1 MAKDDSVVKS
11 FRTTEEQFE
20 QANEIFRK
28 EGFNFSEVIRLLF
41 EATIKEGR
49 IPRGLST
56 RDMEEQLDAA
66 KRRDNYISSILDK
79 AFPNFD
85 KDYAS
90 MEERLLACIL
100 GKEKGA
106 CDMSNAELRDWADKW
121 GFPDNLSVATLA
133 DLHDCGFFAKDP
145 WFGEYD
151 YRVVNDNSD
160 MADMI
165 VTHLFE
171 ENLKDNISQIAR
183 KMQIKAVKTLMEYD
197 IVEDKEH
204 GNGI

>member
-11 FRTTEEQFE
+11 FRTTEEQFD

-41 EATIKEGR
+41 DATIREGR

-56 RDMEEQLDAA
+56 RDMEDQLDAA
-66 KRRDNYISSILDK
+66 KHRENYISSILDK
-79 AFPNFD
+79 AIPNFD
-85 KDYAS
+85 GHYAS
-90 MEERLLACIL
+90 AEERLLACIF
-100 GKEKGA
+100 GKKQDA

-121 GFPDNLSVATLA
+121 GFPDNLSAATLA
-133 DLHDCGFFAKDP
+133 DLYDCGFFAKDP

-151 YRVVNDNSD
+151 YSVDYDAGDIAD
-160 MADMI
+160 MA
-165 VTHLFE
+165 VTHRFE
-171 ENLKDNISQIAR
+171 ENLKDNISQMAR

-197 IVEDKEH
+197 KVKGEKHE
-204 GNGI
+204 N

>member
-11 FRTTEEQFE
+11 FRTTEEQFD

-41 EATIKEGR
+41 DATIREGR

-56 RDMEEQLDAA
+56 RDMEDQLDAA
-66 KRRDNYISSILDK
+66 KHRENYISSILDK
-79 AFPNFD
+79 AIPNFD
-85 KDYAS
+85 GNYAS
-90 MEERLLACIL
+90 AEERLLACIF
-100 GKEKGA
+100 GKKQDA

-121 GFPDNLSVATLA
+121 GFPDNLSAATLA
-133 DLHDCGFFAKDP
+133 DLYDCGFFAKDP

-151 YRVVNDNSD
+151 YSVDYDAGDIAD
-160 MADMI
+160 MA
-165 VTHLFE
+165 VVHRFE
-171 ENLKDNISQIAR
+171 ENLKDNISQMAR

-197 IVEDKEH
+197 KVEGEKHE
-204 GNGI
+204 N

>member
-11 FRTTEEQFE
+11 FRTTEEQFD

-41 EATIKEGR
+41 DATIREGR

-56 RDMEEQLDAA
+56 RDMEDQLDAA
-66 KRRDNYISSILDK
+66 KHRENYISSILDK
-79 AFPNFD
+79 AIPNFD
-85 KDYAS
+85 GNYTSA
-90 MEERLLACIL
+90 EERLLACIF
-100 GKEKGA
+100 GKKQDA

-121 GFPDNLSVATLA
+121 GLPDNLSAATLA
-133 DLHDCGFFAKDP
+133 DLYDCGFFAKDP

-151 YRVVNDNSD
+151 YSVDYDAGD
-160 MADMI
+160 MADMA
-165 VTHLFE
+165 VTHRFE
-171 ENLKDNISQIAR
+171 ENLKDNIFQMAR

-197 IVEDKEH
+197 KVEGEKHE
-204 GNGI
+204 N